1 MVADLEIHTEL
12 STIRSISTLKK
23 IHACSSACLIF
34 FSIVE
39 AASAE
44 MLDFNP
50 ASLGVLG
57 SLPYDS
63 VSLSVEGISVNI
75 TAYVIEHND
84 IGTIASMSQIIGSN
98 VGVYVSDSNN
108 LGVISSPLDNA
119 DSHGMDGGNSG
130 DTSDPSEG
138 LRFFFDQYVN
148 LDYINF
154 DDFGG
159 ANDFNLTVDGVS
171 TLVDFRASS
180 SSPLVD
186 GVPGQFDEYSFLN
199 MTGQEFL
206 FWADADTDDFRID
219 TMNVSLATN
228 ISISFSGTTTVTEGQ
243 GQLQVSAMLIR
254 DEMNTSAVELSYN
267 TEVTMSG
274 QTAATANADYQNTS
288 GSLSWLPNESG
299 SKTFI
304 VIINDDMEK
313 EGVED
318 FDILINTL
326 TGNVNIDSLSGSA
339 RYTISIQDNDVISV
353 GNKAIGTPEQSLAK
367 NFNVFC
373 AALKDTDVS
382 ADTTEGQLLDLCD
395 GFAIASAEETD
406 IALRK
411 ISPEEVSSMSRIIQQ
426 MLRQQLSNIS
436 LRVKSLRQGFKG
448 SSFNRLSLKVNGQ
461 FIPTWALENIGKDI
475 FGIKDS
481 QLDSLIGGPME
492 WFISGNYSFGSY
504 GETANESGFRPR
516 QYGVSTGVD
525 YRYKPNIIGGIAIG
539 LSGTKAEMNG
549 QNGSVKSKGYD
560 LLAFA
565 TYFYQ
570 QTYYFDAV
578 ISSGSYSFDS
588 TRNINF
594 RLADR
599 ETNKTAVGATS
610 SQQLGLNLGAGYN
623 KAFING
629 LTLGSNLSLS
639 YTIGNIDDF
648 QEQGANE
655 LNLSI
660 DKQKISTAQTQIG
673 FSLSKVFNHQY
684 GVFLP
689 QAGAT
694 WVHEF
699 ADDIKTI
706 SGRFISTTE
715 SMKFSFKSDAPDRD
729 YIIANAGLS
738 WVMQNGKSAFIN
750 YQTLFARE
758 NYTNH
763 QFSLGLRMENLF

>member
-1 MVADLEIHTEL
+1 M
-12 STIRSISTLKK
+12 KK
-23 IHACSSACLIF
+23 INACSSACLIF

-39 AASAE
+39 TASAE

-50 ASLGVLG
+50 TNLGVLG
-57 SLPYDS
+57 SSPYDS
-63 VSLSVEGISVNI
+63 VSLSVDSISVNI
-75 TAYVIEHND
+75 TAHAIEEHNKL
-84 IGTIASMSQIIGSN
+84 GTIASMSQITGSD
-98 VGVYVSDSNN
+98 VGVYVSDRNN
-108 LGVISSPLDNA
+108 LGVTSSPLDNA
-119 DSHGMDGGNSG
+119 DSHGMDGGNP
-130 DTSDPSEG
+130 DDASDPSEG
-138 LRFFFDQYVN
+138 LQFFFDQFVN
-148 LDYINF
+148 LHYINF
-154 DDFGG
+154 DDFSG

-171 TLVDFRASS
+171 TLVDFNANS

-186 GVPGQFDEYSFLN
+186 DVPSQPDEFNFLN
-199 MTGQEFL
+199 ITGQEFL
-206 FWADADTDDFRID
+206 FWADGESDDFRID
-219 TMNVSLATN
+219 RMNVSQATN
-228 ISISFSGTTTVTEGQ
+228 ISISFSGTTTITEGQ
-243 GQLQVSAMLIR
+243 SQLQVSATLIR
-254 DEMNTSAVELSYN
+254 DENNTSAVELSYS

-274 QTAATANADYQNTS
+274 QTAATPNADYQKTS
-288 GSLSWLPNESG
+288 GTLSWPADESG

-304 VIINDDMEK
+304 VTINDDLQK

-326 TGNVNIDSLSGSA
+326 NSNVNIDSLSGSA

-353 GNKAIGTPEQSLAK
+353 HNKTIGTPEQSLAQSI
-367 NFNVFC
+367 NAFC
-373 AALKDTDVS
+373 AEFKDTEVS
-382 ADTTEGQLLDLCD
+382 ADTTEAKLLDLCD

-406 IALRK
+406 IALRE
-411 ISPEEVSSMSRIIQQ
+411 ISPEEVSSMSRIINQ

-436 LRVKSLRQGFKG
+436 LRVKSLRQGFKS

-461 FIPTWALENIGKDI
+461 LVPSWALENIGKDI
-475 FGIKDS
+475 FGIKDN
-481 QLDSLIGGPME
+481 QLDSLMGGPME

-525 YRYKPNIIGGIAIG
+525 YRYKPNMIGGIAIG
-539 LSGTKAEMNG
+539 LSGTKATMND
-549 QNGSVKSKGYD
+549 QNGTVKSKGYD
-560 LLAFA
+560 ILAFA

-570 QTYYFDAV
+570 QAYYLDAV
-578 ISSGSYSFDS
+578 ISSGKYSFDS

-594 RLADR
+594 KLADR
-599 ETNKTAVGATS
+599 ETNKTAVGSTS
-610 SQQLGLNLGAGYN
+610 SQQFGLNLGAGYN
-623 KAFING
+623 KAFTNG
-629 LTLGSNLSLS
+629 VTLGSNLGLS
-639 YTIGNIDDF
+639 YTMSKIDDF
-648 QEQGANE
+648 QEQEANE

-689 QAGAT
+689 QVDAT

-706 SGRFISTTE
+706 SGRFLSTTE
-715 SMKFSFKSDAPDRD
+715 SIKFSFKSDAPDRN
-729 YIIANAGLS
+729 YIIVNTGMS
-738 WVMQNGKSAFIN
+738 WVMPNGKSAFIN

-758 NYTNH
+758 NYTSH